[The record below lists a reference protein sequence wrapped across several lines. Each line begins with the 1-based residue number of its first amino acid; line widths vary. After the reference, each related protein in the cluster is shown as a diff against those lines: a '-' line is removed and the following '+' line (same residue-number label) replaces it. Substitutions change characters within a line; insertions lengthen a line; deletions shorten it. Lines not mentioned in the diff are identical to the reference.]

1 MFKKNVLQDLTN
13 PLEENKR
20 GDLSPVI
27 EERIVNPF
35 TGEETIQFSKI
46 RHRNQRKGETVGSS
60 LIIKDIENQNE

>member
-13 PLEENKR
+13 PEEKDRR
-20 GDLSPVI
+20 GDLDVVI
-27 EERIVNPF
+27 EDKIINPF
-35 TGEETIQFSKI
+35 SKEETVQFSKI